1 MSRAIEGALMLRG
14 AWFVGARH
22 GCPCC
27 GWRMRAFAQGGG
39 SFRTRP
45 AGYCP
50 RCNAKARH
58 RRVWLFLR
66 ERTALLSAP
75 HRVLEVA
82 PHRSMSRAL
91 SRQPNLD
98 YVGVDLEP
106 RDRTTV
112 RGDVTD
118 LPLDDEDFDAAICV
132 HVLEHVE
139 DDRSAIRELHR
150 VLRPGG
156 WALVNVPYDPAHPTY
171 EDASV
176 TTASGRRAAFGEATH
191 VRLYGTDLPERLAA
205 VGFDVV
211 ADHGDHVSPE
221 TITEYGLTTDESIF
235 LCRKPRGTTW

>member
-1 MSRAIEGALMLRG
+1 MSRAIEAALMVRG
-14 AWFVGARH
+14 AWFVGNGHA
-22 GCPCC
+22 CPCC
-27 GWRMRAFAQGGG
+27 GWRMRAFTQGGG

-66 ERTALLSAP
+66 ERTTLLSAP

-91 SRQPNLD
+91 SRQPELD
-98 YVGVDLEP
+98 YVGVDLQP
-106 RDRTTV
+106 RDRATV

-118 LPLDDEDFDAAICV
+118 LPLADEDFDVAICV

-139 DDRSAIRELHR
+139 DDRSAIQELHR

-156 WALVNVPYDPAHPTY
+156 WALVNVPYDPANPTY

-176 TTASGRRAAFGEATH
+176 TTASARRAAFGEATH
-191 VRLYGTDLPERLAA
+191 VRRYGTDLTERLAA
-205 VGFDVV
+205 VGFEVTV
-211 ADHGDHVSPE
+211 DHGEDLGPE
-221 TITEYGLTTDESIF
+221 TVAEHGLTTDESIF
-235 LCRKPRGTTW
+235 LCRKPGGTTW